1 MTRTK
6 KGSIFLSMIML
17 LVVYLFAVAIVVVFF
32 YFFKFHIITTILD
45 EYRWNK
51 VQEVPLDLFSMDVN
65 GESFVS
71 RMNKIYYGF
80 IDMEP
85 TKIKLRD
92 IIHKQLFYSYTGTKY
107 PYEYF
112 ITIGNL
118 SFTGQSDCTCNGKMF
133 AHFTGAWTCS
143 GGCGLYK
150 DENCAKVWFYIP
162 PSQPIYVPDSSKC
175 FGKTEAIY
183 NAAYPFPLTF
193 NGTNNLITIISYEVA
208 EWMD

>member
-1 MTRTK
+1 MFNSK
-6 KGSIFLSMIML
+6 KGDFGVGL
-17 LVVYLFAVAIVVVFF
+17 LIVVIGLIFVLGGVLYFF
-32 YFFKFHIITTILD
+32 YVFKAHAALEARD
-45 EYRWNK
+45 EYIWNK
-51 VQEVPLDLFSMDVN
+51 VEEVPLDLLSMN
-65 GESFVS
+65 IENESFVS
-71 RMNKIYYGF
+71 RINKIYYGF
-80 IDMEP
+80 IDMES
-85 TKIKLRD
+85 TRIKLRD
-92 IIHKQLFYSYTGTKY
+92 IIHKQLFYSYTTTLY

-112 ITIGNL
+112 ITIGGL
-118 SFTGQSDCTCNGKMF
+118 SFTGQTGCTCNGQMF